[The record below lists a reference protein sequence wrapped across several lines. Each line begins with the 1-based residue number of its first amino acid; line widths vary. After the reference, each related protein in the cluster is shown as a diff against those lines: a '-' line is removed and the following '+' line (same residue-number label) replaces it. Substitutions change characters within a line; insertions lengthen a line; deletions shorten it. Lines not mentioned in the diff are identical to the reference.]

1 MGLAIAQAHLSAVY
15 NKDGFDLI
23 NNYTYGT
30 HLDHEAYN
38 LLILVVQYLPEMVVS
53 WKV

>member
-1 MGLAIAQAHLSAVY
+1 MAIAQAHLAAVY

-23 NNYTYGT
+23 NNYTYGI
-30 HLDHEAYN
+30 HFDHKSYD
-38 LLILVVQYLPEMVVS
+38 LLNFVVQYLPEMVVS